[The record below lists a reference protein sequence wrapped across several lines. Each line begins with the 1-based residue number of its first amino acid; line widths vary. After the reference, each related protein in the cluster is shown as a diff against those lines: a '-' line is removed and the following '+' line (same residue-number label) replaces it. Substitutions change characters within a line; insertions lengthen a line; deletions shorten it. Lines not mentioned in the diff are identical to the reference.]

1 MNDIFFIIPSLV
13 NIAGWVAYILM
24 MKKQAIQP
32 NPLPWLMSIIILSVS
47 GLSLVSNGGGW
58 SGVMYL
64 TGIIPA
70 IFVLWMS
77 IKYFTPPSL
86 VEYILL
92 LFAIMLLVL
101 SVFVPLVSIYSVSIY
116 YILTYSIFVN
126 KIFSGESV
134 EEPLPWAIWSFAGV
148 LQLVMTFYLDGLAIT
163 SNIVIP
169 FTLLILWSLT
179 LFSILVNEKSVE
191 KQ

>member
-1 MNDIFFIIPSLV
+1 MNDILFIIPSLV

-77 IKYFTPPSL
+77 IKYFTTPSL

-169 FTLLILWSLT
+169 FTLLILWSSA

>member
-1 MNDIFFIIPSLV
+1 
-13 NIAGWVAYILM
+13 
-24 MKKQAIQP
+24 
-32 NPLPWLMSIIILSVS
+32 
-47 GLSLVSNGGGW
+47 
-58 SGVMYL
+58 MYL

>member
-1 MNDIFFIIPSLV
+1 MSKIFFIIPSLV
-13 NIAGWVAYILM
+13 NIAGWIAYILM

-116 YILTYSIFVN
+116 YILTYSIFIN
-126 KIFSGESV
+126 KILSGESI
-134 EEPLPWAIWSFAGV
+134 EEPFPWAIWSIAGV
-148 LQLVMTFYLDGLAIT
+148 LQFLMTFYLDGLMFT
-163 SNIVIP
+163 SNNIIP
-169 FTLLILWSLT
+169 LTLFFLWSLT
-179 LFSILVNEKSVE
+179 LASILMSEKYIE